1 MSSPDLDAASTP
13 TPFLSGQRLALVL
26 ISLAMGGFAIGVTEF
41 AAMSVLPDFAKGLGV
56 DEPTAGHVI
65 SAYAAGVV
73 VGAPILAVMGARL
86 PRWLLLIGFMGLFA
100 IGNGLSAIAPDYQW
114 MLVFRFLSGIPH
126 GAYFGVAA
134 LMIASIVPLQFRA
147 RAVSTTLLGLTFAT
161 VFGVPAV
168 NLVSRHFGWRWTFAI
183 VSVVAV
189 LTMVLIALYAPRD
202 KGDPEAVPMR
212 ELGALKSGQ
221 VWLTLGVGA
230 IGFGGMFCV
239 YAYVASTAQAVTG
252 VGPSI
257 LPVIFAIFGVGMMIG
272 NVLGGWAADRFGMKA
287 AAGLL
292 LWSAFA
298 LCLYPLAAQNLS
310 TLLPVVV
317 MIGIGGGLG
326 SVLQTRLMDVA
337 GDAQTLAAALN
348 HSAFNLANALGP
360 LLGGMAIAAGWGFAS
375 TGYVG
380 AGLALGGLA
389 IWVVAYLTGRK
400 TVVKNP

>member
-168 NLVSRHFGWRWTFAI
+168 NLVSQHFGWRWTFAI

-287 AAGLL
+287 AADLL